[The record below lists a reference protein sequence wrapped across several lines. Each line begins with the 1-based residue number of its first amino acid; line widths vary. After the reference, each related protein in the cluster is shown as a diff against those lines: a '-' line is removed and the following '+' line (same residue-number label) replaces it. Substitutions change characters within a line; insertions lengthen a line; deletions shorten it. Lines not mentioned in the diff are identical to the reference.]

1 MQLTQAAARRVTSA
15 REAQGV
21 PDSFGLRVYGE
32 PQESGATALGL
43 AFTPVPA
50 EDDEVS
56 EQEGLRVFVAPE
68 VAGPLASAALDV
80 EETPEGVKLVLT
92 QQDDGQV

>member
-1 MQLTQAAARRVTSA
+1 MQLTHAAAQQVTSA

-32 PQESGATALGL
+32 PQPSGATALGL
-43 AFTPVPA
+43 AFAPVPA

-56 EQEGLRVFVAPE
+56 EQQGLRVFVAPE

-80 EETPEGVKLVLT
+80 EETPEGAKLVLT
-92 QQDDGQV
+92 QQDEGEI